1 MISIVSG
8 KIVKVSGQEK
18 YSFVDVL
25 TNLGIG
31 YRIFVPKRSTFEQGQ
46 EIMLY
51 TSFQVRE
58 DSQALYGFSDMA
70 ERDFFELLITV
81 SGIGPKI
88 GLAILSMFSPSE
100 IVGFILSGDSTDL
113 AKVSG
118 LGKKGAGKIVLE
130 LENRISG
137 LDIEISDSKVANK
150 LVIRELKEALQSLG
164 FKGEALSSY
173 LEKGEKLSKEVS
185 QLDQLLKLVLKQ
197 S

>member
-8 KIVKVSGQEK
+8 KVAKVSGSEK

-25 TNLGIG
+25 TSLGIG
-31 YRIFVPKRSTFEQGQ
+31 YRIFVSKRSSFNEGANVV
-46 EIMLY
+46 LY

-58 DSQALYGFSDMA
+58 DNQSLYGFPDME

-88 GLAILSMFSPSE
+88 GLAVLSMYSPSE
-100 IVGFILSGDSTDL
+100 IVGFILSGDATNLS
-113 AKVSG
+113 KVSG

-137 LDIEISDSKVANK
+137 LDIKISDTKVANK
-150 LVIRELKEALQSLG
+150 LIIRELKEALQSLG
-164 FKGEALSSY
+164 FKGEALKSY
-173 LEKGEKLSKEVS
+173 LEKGEKLSKDVTE
-185 QLDQLLKLVLKQ
+185 LDQLLKLVLKHD
-197 S
+197 